1 MRKLLRYLRGNAVP
15 VLVGAG
21 LTAALLTVVVG
32 GEHALS
38 STAFCTSCH
47 SMTYPAE
54 ELAES
59 THYGALGANPECKDC
74 HVPQGL
80 GNFALAVST
89 HVVDGLRGMVGEAA
103 LDLSTADKFDEHRLE
118 FAHNARM
125 NLKAWDSVTC
135 RSCHRDPRPP
145 GKSARTAHEKIRTEG
160 ATCIDCH
167 QNLVH
172 KRVPETD
179 LDRSRAEGRM
189 VLRERK

>member
-1 MRKLLRYLRGNAVP
+1 MRKILGYLCAHRLAV
-15 VLVGAG
+15 LIGAG
-21 LTAALLTVVVG
+21 LTAALLTAGVG

-38 STAFCTSCH
+38 STTFCTSCH

-74 HVPQGL
+74 HVPQGI

-89 HVVDGLRGMVGEAA
+89 HVVDGLRGMVGEVAR
-103 LDLSTADKFDEHRLE
+103 DLSTVEKFDAHRLE

-145 GKSARTAHEKIRTEG
+145 GRSARAAHEKMRTEG

-179 LDRSRAEGRM
+179 LDRSLADGRM
-189 VLRERK
+189 VMRKKE